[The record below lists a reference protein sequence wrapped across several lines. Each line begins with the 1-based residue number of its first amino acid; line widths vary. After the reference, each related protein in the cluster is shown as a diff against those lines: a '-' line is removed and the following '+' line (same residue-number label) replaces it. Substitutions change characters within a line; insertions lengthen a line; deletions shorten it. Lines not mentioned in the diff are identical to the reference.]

1 MSRKSRGATVPK
13 RPRSVFE
20 LWTTLL
26 DRQSHIPLSVQLAAS
41 LRRAIS
47 DGRVAAGARLPS
59 TRALS
64 REIGISRSTVVT
76 VFEQLVAEGFIR
88 SKIGSGFYVPDRERP
103 FENTPRYTG
112 AREISK
118 HAKIVQSLSG
128 KMRVGTSQPFEIG
141 NALVDSRLMATW
153 KRLAGRALSGDPR
166 LNYFYAS
173 AQGDEN
179 LRQAIA
185 DYLAAARAVRCRPE
199 QIVVT
204 SGTQQSLGM
213 AARLLID
220 SGDQVW
226 VEDPCYPSARD
237 ILCATGAEV
246 VPIPVDERGMN
257 IPYEQMQ
264 SGSPRLIYV
273 TPSHHFPLGGI
284 LPISRRL
291 ELLECANK
299 YGSWILEDDYDSE
312 FHYDGRAITS
322 LQGLDNSG
330 RVIYLGT
337 FSKVLF
343 PSFRLGYMVLPEDL
357 VETFISHKQLYHRR
371 TSVLLEAIAA
381 SFINEGHFARHL
393 KRMRQVYAEQLNYLV
408 ALLEEQLPPHITVQ
422 PSNRGMHLILWLP
435 KEWSDKAVAAALQ
448 EAGVSSRPLSS
459 LTITHRQPPALVLG
473 YTGYPKPIV
482 QQAVSKMI
490 GVFRKLQ
497 LSQQ

>member
-1 MSRKSRGATVPK
+1 MKKA
-13 RPRSVFE
+13 RSVFE

-26 DRQSHIPLSVQLAAS
+26 DRQSNIPLSVQLAAS

-64 REIGISRSTVVT
+64 NEIGVSRSTVVT
-76 VFEQLVAEGFIR
+76 VFEQLVAEGFIQSR
-88 SKIGSGFYVPDRERP
+88 IGSGFYVPDREKP

-118 HAKIVQSLSG
+118 HAKVVQSLAG
-128 KMRVGTSQPFEIG
+128 KIRVGKSRPFEIG
-141 NALVDSRLMATW
+141 NAFVDNRLLATW
-153 KRLAGRALSGDPR
+153 KRLASRALTGDQKF
-166 LNYFYAS
+166 NHFYSS

-204 SGTQQSLGM
+204 TGTQQSLGM
-213 AARLLID
+213 AARLLLD
-220 SGDQVW
+220 SGDQAW

-237 ILCATGAEV
+237 ILQATGAKL
-246 VPIPVDERGMN
+246 VPIPVDERGLN
-257 IPYEQMQ
+257 IPAALMQ
-264 SGSPRLIYV
+264 SGAPRVIYV

-291 ELLECANK
+291 QLLECANK
-299 YGSWILEDDYDSE
+299 HGSWILEDDYDSE
-312 FHYDGRAITS
+312 FHYDGRAVSS
-322 LQGLDNSG
+322 LQGLDSSG

-343 PSFRLGYMVLPEDL
+343 PAFRLGYMVLPEDL
-357 VETFISHKQLYHRR
+357 VETFVGFKQLYHRR
-371 TSVLLEAIAA
+371 TSVLLETIAA

-393 KRMRQVYAEQLNYLV
+393 KRMRQVYAEELNYLL
-408 ALLEEQLPPHITVQ
+408 ALLEEQLPSHITVQ
-422 PSNRGMHLILWLP
+422 PASRGMHLILWLP
-435 KEWSDKAVAAALQ
+435 QDWSDKAVAEALS

-459 LTITHRQPPALVLG
+459 MSFSNQRPPALVLG
-473 YTGYPKPIV
+473 YTGYPKSVV
-482 QQAVSKMI
+482 QQAVSRMV

-497 LSQQ
+497 LSRQ

>member
-1 MSRKSRGATVPK
+1 MRGPATSK
-13 RPRSVFE
+13 PRSVFE

-26 DRQSHIPLSVQLAAS
+26 DRQSHIPLSVQLATS

-88 SKIGSGFYVPDRERP
+88 SRVGSGFYVPDRERP
-103 FENTPRYTG
+103 SQATPKFTG
-112 AREISK
+112 TRQVSR
-118 HAKIVQSLSG
+118 HAKLIRSLSG
-128 KMRVGTSQPFEIG
+128 RTGAVSSHPFELG
-141 NALVDSRLMATW
+141 NAQVDGRLLATW
-153 KRLAGRALSGDPR
+153 KRLAGRALSGNLR
-166 LNYFYAS
+166 LNYYYAS
-173 AQGDEN
+173 AQGQET

-185 DYLAAARAVRCRPE
+185 DYLSAARAVRCRPE
-199 QIVVT
+199 QIIIT
-204 SGTQQSLGM
+204 SGTQQSLSL

-220 SGDQVW
+220 PGDPVW
-226 VEDPCYPSARD
+226 LEDPCYPSARD
-237 ILCATGAEV
+237 ICAAVEAEI

-257 IPYEQMQ
+257 IP
-264 SGSPRLIYV
+264 SGEMESRPPRLIYV

-291 ELLECANK
+291 ELLERANQ

-322 LQGLDNSG
+322 LQGLDSSG

-357 VETFISHKQLYHRR
+357 VETFVAAKQLHHRQN
-371 TSVLLEAIAA
+371 SVLLETIAA
-381 SFINEGHFARHL
+381 SFITEGHFARHL
-393 KRMRQVYAEQLNYLV
+393 KRMRQLYSEQLNYLV
-408 ALLEEQLPPHITVQ
+408 ALLEEQLPPYITVQ
-422 PSNRGMHLILWLP
+422 PANRGMHLILWLP
-435 KEWSDKAVAAALQ
+435 KEWSDREVAAALRS
-448 EAGVSSRPLSS
+448 ANVSSRPLSS
-459 LTITHRQPPALVLG
+459 LTIGPARPPALVLG
-473 YTGYPKPIV
+473 YTGYPKPVV
-482 QQAVSKMI
+482 QQAVYRMV

-497 LSQQ
+497 WAQN